1 MMPATAA
8 ITIAAATAVHGTAHA
23 PTIKPA
29 TAAIGIAASAT

>member
-8 ITIAAATAVHGTAHA
+8 IAIAATTAVHGTAHE

-29 TAAIGIAASAT
+29 TAAIAAWAT